1 MLHILWRD
9 PRDSIE
15 RSAAGIEECEA
26 WFVWLTL
33 AQERHEGAVDEMIHK
48 VKGLRDKKWYVTD
61 VRNSAAYDEAR
72 NVALALKKMGMP
84 QRPKTDTK
92 TKGSSRNLSHRMSTS
107 SFSLLKS
114 DTLIHILATLPEHG
128 GLNKLSD
135 EQATTTF
142 EYLSR
147 YSVENFGK
155 GEERIHPF
163 CLEIDKCVTKLVGDG
178 ILDGPFYVRV
188 KIFFPEMA
196 ERWLLTARRA
206 NLPSRSG
213 YAECFRR

>member
-1 MLHILWRD
+1 M
-9 PRDSIE
+9 
-15 RSAAGIEECEA
+15 
-26 WFVWLTL
+26 
-33 AQERHEGAVDEMIHK
+33 MHK

-61 VRNSAAYDEAR
+61 VRNSAAYDKGL

-84 QRPKTDTK
+84 QRPKIDTK
-92 TKGSSRNLSHRMSTS
+92 TKSSSRNLSYRMSTS

-114 DTLIHILATLPEHG
+114 DTLIDILAALPEHG

-178 ILDGPFYVRV
+178 ILEGPVLWSSELFSRDDR
-188 KIFFPEMA
+188 EMVINRKKG
-196 ERWLLTARRA
+196 EST
-206 NLPSRSG
+206 
-213 YAECFRR
+213 